1 MPKLNDNV
9 NKKKKRKRPKFYY
22 VYKIHFLCGYPSGRY
37 YIGKR
42 TYWGSEI
49 KNDPYT
55 GSGNFCK
62 SYFKK
67 YGEVSGVTYIKEI
80 LEINPS
86 NKINLQREKILIG
99 DLWKTDPLCMNM
111 APGGIGS
118 EQRKGHTITP
128 EETAKRIES
137 FKKSKPFHKKRPPHS
152 EETKRKLSIA
162 LKGNKNG
169 TGHTMSPELKQ
180 KIKIAYGKPVYQ
192 FDLNGNFISKYKTI
206 HEAAEAI
213 NVYPIQISN
222 CCNGKFQSSSGY
234 LWSFNNKPNV
244 VYKFPGKTIL
254 QLDKNGN
261 VVREFKSIADAGRF
275 LGINPSTIS
284 CVLTGRI
291 KTAGGFKWRYK
302 NE

>member
-1 MPKLNDNV
+1 M
-9 NKKKKRKRPKFYY
+9 
-22 VYKIHFLCGYPSGRY
+22 CGYPSGRY

-42 TYWGSEI
+42 TYRGSEI

-67 YGEVSGVTYIKEI
+67 YGEISGVTYIKEI

-86 NKINLQREKILIG
+86 NKINLKREKILIG

-118 EQRKGHTITP
+118 EQRKGHTLTP
-128 EETAKRIES
+128 EEIAKRTES
-137 FKKSKPFHKKRPPHS
+137 FKKSKSFHKKHPPFT
-152 EETKRKLSIA
+152 EETKQKISKA

-169 TGHTMSPELKQ
+169 LGHVLTEYQKQ
-180 KIKIAYGKPVYQ
+180 RIVETQGKPVYQ
-192 FDLNGNFISKYKTI
+192 FDLNGNFVSKYNSI
-206 HEAAEAI
+206 HEAAKAI
-213 NVYPIQISN
+213 NIYPIQISN
-222 CCNGKFQSSSGY
+222 CCNGKFQSSNGY
-234 LWSFNNKPNV
+234 LWSFNDKPNIA
-244 VYKFPGKTIL
+244 YKFPGKTIL
-254 QLDKNGN
+254 QLDKSKNILK
-261 VVREFKSIADAGRF
+261 EFKSIADAGRF

-284 CVLTGRI
+284 CVLTGRR
-291 KTAGGFKWRYK
+291 KTAGGFMWKYK

>member
-9 NKKKKRKRPKFYY
+9 NKKKKKERPKFYY

-42 TYWGSEI
+42 TYRGAEI

-86 NKINLQREKILIG
+86 NKINLQREKFLIG

-118 EQRKGHTITP
+118 EQRKGHVLTS
-128 EETAKRIES
+128 EEIARRTES
-137 FKKSKPFHKKRPPHS
+137 FKKSKPFHKKHPPFT
-152 EETKRKLSIA
+152 EETKQKISNA

-169 TGHTMSPELKQ
+169 VGNITSEEVKQ
-180 KIKIAYGKPVYQ
+180 KLKTTYGKPVYQ
-192 FDLNGNFISKYKTI
+192 FDLEGNFISKYASV
-206 HEAAEAI
+206 HDAAKAI

-222 CCNGKFQSSSGY
+222 CCNGKSQSSNGY

-244 VYKFPGKTIL
+244 VYKFPGKIIL
-254 QLDKNGN
+254 QLDKSGN
-261 VVREFKSIADAGRF
+261 ILREFKSIADAGRF

-284 CVLTGRI
+284 CALTGRR
-291 KTAGGFKWRYK
+291 KAAAGFTWKYK